1 MNYSSRHAARP
12 GSARPPP
19 PLPRGAPIKV
29 PRRTQGG
36 FAEALPPRRKAAAAA
51 AGVGEAG
58 GVGGEAR
65 KARPPGA
72 RRSLRESGEVGSG
85 SLAGAEC
92 PPGWGE
98 DSGTDPE
105 DMEGEGAPSWRG
117 PGGLI
122 RELCRSFGH
131 YNRHLA
137 RLQHNLRE
145 TKKFFRDVKYSQ
157 GHPFASAAA
166 GEGLPAGAGDGAPRD
181 GPAPGGQNFISFPR
195 HEEEHLQRTVS
206 WHPCLLILGQNCNA
220 KCQLL
225 NILLGEKLLPT
236 TKISNEENCKRR
248 RIRFTHGTQTRI
260 SLALP
265 EQYELVHMMAAHRG
279 HWDTIPEED
288 LEIHGDSEDP
298 AHRIAE
304 LEVMLPYSLLKEV
317 DVVVAPCR
325 GFQSAEA
332 TLGEYVNQVLPV
344 VIFAISEAELS
355 SSDENELREIKEKF
369 SLPIF
374 FFKVPESGVEL
385 ISPKKTDH
393 EKSSLYCQ
401 LMDLEYLST
410 NHCSCGA
417 PAPDADAQS
426 MLVEQ
431 FEKLRLLSTFSRQ
444 VLQKHLVEAAT
455 SLNEVH
461 CRCLNIFINQA
472 FDMQRDLQI
481 TPKRLEYTRKKE
493 NELYE
498 SLMNIA
504 NRKQEEMKD
513 MIIETLSNMK
523 EELLEDAANMEFKDI
538 IIPEN
543 GEPVSSKDI
552 KCCIK
557 QIQELIISRLNQ
569 AVANKLISSVDYL
582 RESFVGTLERC
593 LKSLEESW
601 EVSVHPARS
610 LEKSKDVSVHITSN
624 YLKQILNAAY
634 HVEVTFHSGS
644 TVTRMLWEQIKQII
658 QRITWVSPPA
668 ITSDWKRKVAQ
679 DAIESLSA
687 SKLAKSI
694 CSQFRTRL
702 NSSHEAFAA
711 SLRQLEDGHSGRLE
725 KTEDLWLKVRKDHA
739 PRLARLSLESRS
751 LQDVLLHDEKHW
763 NDLALEFH
771 YMRSLQTHER
781 LVHLHGSVI
790 DYGYGGGSSIAVL
803 LIMERLHRDLYTGLK
818 AGLELETR
826 LQIAL
831 DVVEGIRYLH
841 SQGLV
846 HRDIKLKN
854 VLLDKKNRAKIT
866 DLGFCKPEAMM
877 SGSIVG
883 TPIHM
888 APELFTGKY
897 DNSVDVYAFGILFWY
912 ICSGHVKLPE
922 AFERCASKDHLWNNV
937 RRGVRPER
945 LPVFDEECWQLM
957 EACWDGDSSQRP
969 LLGIVQPMLQGIMD
983 RLCKS
988 SSEHPNKGL
997 DDST

>member
-1 MNYSSRHAARP
+1 
-12 GSARPPP
+12 
-19 PLPRGAPIKV
+19 
-29 PRRTQGG
+29 
-36 FAEALPPRRKAAAAA
+36 
-51 AGVGEAG
+51 
-58 GVGGEAR
+58 
-65 KARPPGA
+65 
-72 RRSLRESGEVGSG
+72 
-85 SLAGAEC
+85 
-92 PPGWGE
+92 
-98 DSGTDPE
+98 
-105 DMEGEGAPSWRG
+105 
-117 PGGLI
+117 
-122 RELCRSFGH
+122 
-131 YNRHLA
+131 
-137 RLQHNLRE
+137 
-145 TKKFFRDVKYSQ
+145 
-157 GHPFASAAA
+157 
-166 GEGLPAGAGDGAPRD
+166 
-181 GPAPGGQNFISFPR
+181 
-195 HEEEHLQRTVS
+195 
-206 WHPCLLILGQNCNA
+206 
-220 KCQLL
+220 
-225 NILLGEKLLPT
+225 
-236 TKISNEENCKRR
+236 
-248 RIRFTHGTQTRI
+248 
-260 SLALP
+260 
-265 EQYELVHMMAAHRG
+265 
-279 HWDTIPEED
+279 
-288 LEIHGDSEDP
+288 
-298 AHRIAE
+298 
-304 LEVMLPYSLLKEV
+304 EV

-385 ISPKKTDH
+385 ISPKKTDN

-417 PAPDADAQS
+417 PGPDADAQS

-455 SLNEVH
+455 GLNEVH

-513 MIIETLSNMK
+513 MIVETLSNMK

-624 YLKQILNAAY
+624 YLKQVWWLKWLSRVYLAR
-634 HVEVTFHSGS
+634 V
-644 TVTRMLWEQIKQII
+644 II

-687 SKLAKSI
+687 S
-694 CSQFRTRL
+694 
-702 NSSHEAFAA
+702 
-711 SLRQLEDGHSGRLE
+711 
-725 KTEDLWLKVRKDHA
+725 
-739 PRLARLSLESRS
+739 
-751 LQDVLLHDEKHW
+751 
-763 NDLALEFH
+763 
-771 YMRSLQTHER
+771 
-781 LVHLHGSVI
+781 
-790 DYGYGGGSSIAVL
+790 
-803 LIMERLHRDLYTGLK
+803 
-818 AGLELETR
+818 
-826 LQIAL
+826 
-831 DVVEGIRYLH
+831 
-841 SQGLV
+841 
-846 HRDIKLKN
+846 
-854 VLLDKKNRAKIT
+854 
-866 DLGFCKPEAMM
+866 
-877 SGSIVG
+877 
-883 TPIHM
+883 
-888 APELFTGKY
+888 
-897 DNSVDVYAFGILFWY
+897 
-912 ICSGHVKLPE
+912 
-922 AFERCASKDHLWNNV
+922 
-937 RRGVRPER
+937 
-945 LPVFDEECWQLM
+945 
-957 EACWDGDSSQRP
+957 
-969 LLGIVQPMLQGIMD
+969 
-983 RLCKS
+983 
-988 SSEHPNKGL
+988 
-997 DDST
+997 

>member
-1 MNYSSRHAARP
+1 
-12 GSARPPP
+12 
-19 PLPRGAPIKV
+19 
-29 PRRTQGG
+29 
-36 FAEALPPRRKAAAAA
+36 
-51 AGVGEAG
+51 
-58 GVGGEAR
+58 
-65 KARPPGA
+65 
-72 RRSLRESGEVGSG
+72 
-85 SLAGAEC
+85 
-92 PPGWGE
+92 
-98 DSGTDPE
+98 
-105 DMEGEGAPSWRG
+105 MEGEGAPLWRG
-117 PGGLI
+117 PGGVI
-122 RELCRSFGH
+122 RDLCRSFGH

-157 GHPFASAAA
+157 GHPFPSAAL
-166 GEGLPAGAGDGAPRD
+166 GDGLPAGDGAPQD
-181 GPAPGGQNFISFPR
+181 GQSFIAFPC
-195 HEEEHLQRTVS
+195 HEEEQLQRTVS

-220 KCQLL
+220 KCQVL

-236 TKISNEENCKRR
+236 TKITNEDNCKRR

-265 EQYELVHMMAAHRG
+265 GQYELVQTMAAHRG

-298 AHRIAE
+298 AHQIAE

-317 DVVVAPCR
+317 DIVVAPCR
-325 GFQSAEA
+325 GFQTAEA

-344 VIFAISEAELS
+344 VVFAISEAELS
-355 SSDENELREIKEKF
+355 SSDENELRQIKEKF

-374 FFKVPESGVEL
+374 FFRVPEVGADL
-385 ISPKKTDH
+385 ISPRKTEQ

-401 LMDLEYLST
+401 LMDLEYLSST
-410 NHCSCGA
+410 HCSCGA
-417 PAPDADAQS
+417 PGADADAQS

-431 FEKLRLLSTFSRQ
+431 LEKLRLLSTFSRQ

-610 LEKSKDVSVHITSN
+610 WEKSKDVSLHITSN

-711 SLRQLEDGHSGRLE
+711 SLRQVSPPSDTWLNGAAAGLLTEWMLCLPGKPKLGRELGRGQYGVVYLCDSWGGHFPCA
-725 KTEDLWLKVRKDHA
+725 LKSVV
-739 PRLARLSLESRS
+739 PP
-751 LQDVLLHDEKHW
+751 DEKHW

-818 AGLELETR
+818 VTTISVGR
-826 LQIAL
+826 IIAL